1 MRIKCSKSLRVVIVI
16 EEEGLRYIRGGESE
30 SLTEGGGSVGNGW
43 RSSAILE
50 VLDSLCNVNP
60 YTLNS

>member
-1 MRIKCSKSLRVVIVI
+1 MIQEV
-16 EEEGLRYIRGGESE
+16 GLRYIRGGESE

-43 RSSAILE
+43 GSSAILE
-50 VLDSLCNVNP
+50 VLDSLCNVKP